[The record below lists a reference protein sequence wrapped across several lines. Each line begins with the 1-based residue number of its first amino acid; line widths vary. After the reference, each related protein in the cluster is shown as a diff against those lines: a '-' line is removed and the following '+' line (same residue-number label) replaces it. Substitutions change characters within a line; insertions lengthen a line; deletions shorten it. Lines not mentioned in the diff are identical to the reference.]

1 MYGPRRPMA
10 VRNSHVRNS
19 WAVWPS
25 HELPETNISFSY
37 PKMVGWKMIL
47 SKLGAKRP
55 YFHGLSEFQ
64 GGIGR
69 IYCTACMVDFYFK
82 YMSTKLQV
90 PFSTCSF
97 LDLPTFLWLHYYII
111 LTGRPCCGKCWSII
125 PIEHHPARHELYIGK
140 HSSYHHGTNN
150 WIRGGTLF
158 CCEIQ
163 QECAQVH
170 PLVWN
175 VNPSYRMI
183 CKSA

>member
-25 HELPETNISFSY
+25 HELPGWLEDDPFQIGGKTALFSRRDREGILY
-37 PKMVGWKMIL
+37 CMYGW
-47 SKLGAKRP
+47 
-55 YFHGLSEFQ
+55 
-64 GGIGR
+64 
-69 IYCTACMVDFYFK
+69 FYFK

-125 PIEHHPARHELYIGK
+125 PIEHHPARYELYIGK
-140 HSSYHHGTNN
+140 HSSYHHGTNK